1 MAKKSSCSS
10 SSPQNPKQEKPS
22 SFLKKQTSNSRKK
35 TFTFDD
41 EILILNCFLDF
52 KSNLGQN
59 VMTNY
64 TTFYNSVK
72 DLLSVKPTEGQLRKM
87 IWKLKQKYENM
98 KKEENQKFP
107 PRFYNDLE
115 QEIIYLSH
123 KIWGQELIGESDRV
137 ELDGMWTELKVQ
149 EMELAL
155 ECARLIKDST
165 DVISKALQGSSSS

>member
-10 SSPQNPKQEKPS
+10 SSSQNPKQEKPS

-41 EILILNCFLDF
+41 KILILNRFLDF
-52 KSNLGQN
+52 KSNLGLN
-59 VMTNY
+59 VMTHY

-72 DLLSVKPTEGQLRKM
+72 DLLSVKPTQGQLRKRLR
-87 IWKLKQKYENM
+87 KLKQKYENM

-115 QEIIYLSH
+115 Q
-123 KIWGQELIGESDRV
+123 K
-137 ELDGMWTELKVQ
+137 
-149 EMELAL
+149 
-155 ECARLIKDST
+155 
-165 DVISKALQGSSSS
+165 